1 MFKIVDQE
9 KFREE
14 FVRIVTIECP
24 WESPRKCATGAGVQ
38 CYDCWLK
45 YMGLEEKG
53 D

>member
-14 FVRIVTIECP
+14 FTRITTIECP
-24 WESPRKCATGAGVQ
+24 WNSPRVCEIGPGEQ
-38 CYDCWLK
+38 CFYCWLK

-53 D
+53 E